1 METPQALGRSPLLW
15 TNRNR
20 EIVHAL
26 TLKVRYL
33 SLPQIARHWWSDTA
47 TGQRKVRQA
56 LAPLVASGYLERR
69 DVMVEPE
76 LELREPVCVWHPG
89 EPAPRFGAVSYQ
101 LQSRWRTARRGP
113 EGGIE
118 VVPIVTATKKAAVRF
133 GGFARGI
140 ARPDQVGHDLHC
152 SQIYL
157 RLAATDPAAAAAWA
171 FEETLQY
178 WRKRG
183 AGRARGEEKP
193 RREKLPDAAL
203 MDQEGNIRMVVEFG
217 GRYDAKRVE
226 KLHVWCEALSY
237 PYQLW

>member
-1 METPQALGRSPLLW
+1 MEQQETSPIVW
-15 TNRNR
+15 TDRRR

-33 SLPQIARHWWSDTA
+33 SLSQLARHWWSDTPA
-47 TGQRKVRQA
+47 GQRKVRQA
-56 LAPLVASGYLERR
+56 VSSLVSAGYLERR
-69 DVMVEPE
+69 DVMVEPA
-76 LELREPVCVWHPG
+76 LDLREPVFVWHPG
-89 EPAPRFGAVSYQ
+89 DHEPRFGAISYQ
-101 LQSRWRTARRGP
+101 LQSRWKTAARGP

-118 VVPIVTATKKAAVRF
+118 VVPIVTATRKAAVRF

-157 RLAATDPAAAAAWA
+157 QLAREDPTAAAAWT

-178 WRKRG
+178 WRRRRSSG
-183 AGRARGEEKP
+183 ERNEGRP
-193 RREKLPDAAL
+193 LREKLPDAAL
-203 MDQEGNIRMVVEFG
+203 VDREGNIEMVVEFG